1 DEKNEQCFLL
11 VFYSLLEEAL
21 ESFLPILETSR
32 IGRKL
37 SSATLK
43 VLNKLVSG
51 ETLDKAINQ
60 SLTLKSDVIMVEKC
74 IFFNRLDSIF

>member
-1 DEKNEQCFLL
+1 MFFARFLL
-11 VFYSLLEEAL
+11 FTRGGARK
-21 ESFLPILETSR
+21 FLPILETSR

>member
-1 DEKNEQCFLL
+1 MFFARFLL
-11 VFYSLLEEAL
+11 FTRGGARKFS
-21 ESFLPILETSR
+21 T
-32 IGRKL
+32 GRKL

>member
-1 DEKNEQCFLL
+1 
-11 VFYSLLEEAL
+11 
-21 ESFLPILETSR
+21 ETSR

>member
-1 DEKNEQCFLL
+1 MFFARFLL
-11 VFYSLLEEAL
+11 FTRGGA
-21 ESFLPILETSR
+21 
-32 IGRKL
+32 RKF